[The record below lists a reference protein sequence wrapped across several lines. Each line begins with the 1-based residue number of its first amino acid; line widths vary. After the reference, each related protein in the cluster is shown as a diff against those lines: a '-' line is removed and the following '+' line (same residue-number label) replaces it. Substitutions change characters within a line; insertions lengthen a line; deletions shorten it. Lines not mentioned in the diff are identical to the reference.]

1 MTLALPSIMTDRKD
15 SAESALSCSA
25 VVTRAFEYLDGELPS
40 AQLASLEE
48 HVTRCPSCRRHLE
61 RERTFLR
68 TLRAGMAGDPCP
80 ELVRE
85 RIREAMLKRREAQ
98 LPK

>member
-1 MTLALPSIMTDRKD
+1 MTDQKD
-15 SAESALSCSA
+15 STESALSCSA
-25 VVTRAFEYLDGELPS
+25 VVARAFEYLEGELPP
-40 AQLASLEE
+40 AELASLEE
-48 HVTRCPSCRRHLE
+48 HVTRCPSCKRHLE

-68 TLRAGMAGDPCP
+68 TLRAGMAGEPCP

-98 LPK
+98 SAQ